1 MRRGAMIAMSVGAM
15 LLAAAPGWS
24 QQVIKIGVVGPLT
37 GPFAA
42 GGQSQLSGAEMRA
55 KELNAAGGPYRIELL
70 PQDDASNCDQSV
82 NATVRLITQDRVV
95 AILGALNSPCSLAMI
110 PLTRRYRV
118 PQFTVGVGAAITKQ
132 GSPWVFRT
140 AVGAAGQT
148 EELARFA
155 TSSLHLSKIAVLY
168 SDDEYGASMAAGF
181 KDALAKL
188 NLQPAEFA
196 SFPRD
201 DQDFTGQL
209 TRVKA
214 SGATGLYVVGAY
226 TAAALFARQAKQLG
240 LDLQLLGDTGNATP
254 KYIEL
259 GGDAVNGAIV
269 MEPFTPVDPAP
280 DVQAFVKRFRDQ
292 YGRDPDGWTAEMYD
306 TVKLIHDAVVKAG
319 KPDPD
324 LIRAYAAGLTP
335 AAPFKGILG
344 DWVFDSTGE
353 VHFGLYKVQIQAGKK
368 VILAR

>member
-1 MRRGAMIAMSVGAM
+1 MRHPSLIAMSVAA
-15 LLAAAPGWS
+15 LLCAAPAWA

-55 KELNAAGGPYRIELL
+55 KELNAAGGPFKIELL

-82 NATVRLITQDRVV
+82 NATVKLITQDRVV
-95 AILGALNSPCSLAMI
+95 AILGALNSPCSLAMV
-110 PLTRRYRV
+110 PLTRRYKI
-118 PQFTVGVGAAITKQ
+118 PQFTVGVGTAITKQ
-132 GSPWVFRT
+132 GSPYVFRT
-140 AVGAAGQT
+140 AVGAVGQAD
-148 EELARFA
+148 ELARYA
-155 TSSLHLSKIAVLY
+155 VNTMKLSKIAVMY
-168 SDDEYGASMAAGF
+168 SDDEYGSSMAAGF
-181 KDALAKL
+181 KDSLAKM
-188 NLQPAEFA
+188 NLQPAEFS

-240 LDLQLLGDTGNATP
+240 LDVQLLGDTGNATP

-280 DVQAFVKRFRDQ
+280 EIQAFVKRFRDQ
-292 YGRDPDGWTAEMYD
+292 FGRDPDGWSAEMYD
-306 TVKLIHDAVVKAG
+306 TVKIIHEAVVKAG
-319 KPDPD
+319 KPDPEA
-324 LIRAYAAGLTP
+324 IRAYAAGLTQ
-335 AAPFKGILG
+335 AAPFTGILG
-344 DWVFDSTGE
+344 KWVFDATGE
-353 VHFGLYKVQIQAGKK
+353 VHFDLYKVQIQKGQK